1 METEA
6 SLSTCANPPCKDQYG
21 SDSDPDEPA
30 YFTSSAP
37 SAHSYTPS
45 RSRRRNSD
53 RSLSPPPRSP
63 KTIPPS
69 HQLSLK
75 RADSLLEVISQEWT
89 KEGAW
94 GVWKATNATFIHSLL
109 LTTLENWSRGVFSA
123 IFNVPDPGAIVGLGA
138 VTDVIDTPYPWAS
151 LGVAVAASVV
161 TGLLLAPLDLVRT
174 KSV

>member
-1 METEA
+1 
-6 SLSTCANPPCKDQYG
+6 
-21 SDSDPDEPA
+21 
-30 YFTSSAP
+30 
-37 SAHSYTPS
+37 
-45 RSRRRNSD
+45 
-53 RSLSPPPRSP
+53 
-63 KTIPPS
+63 
-69 HQLSLK
+69 
-75 RADSLLEVISQEWT
+75 VISQEWT

>member
-1 METEA
+1 M
-6 SLSTCANPPCKDQYG
+6 STCANPPCKDQYG
-21 SDSDPDEPA
+21 SDSDADEPA